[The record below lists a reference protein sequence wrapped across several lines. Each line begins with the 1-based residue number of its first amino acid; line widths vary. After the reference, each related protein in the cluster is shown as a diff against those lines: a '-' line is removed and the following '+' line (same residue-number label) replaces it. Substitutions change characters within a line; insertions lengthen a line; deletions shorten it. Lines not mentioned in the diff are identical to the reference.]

1 MPGSLAPPALW
12 EEGRD
17 GEKEETLKNLTN
29 ISQFGGQG
37 VALGEGASNSSKN
50 PSFYRDVS
58 LNSKGKLSISIKIC
72 LSFDPVIHP
81 PKTLVKPY
89 KNALVGVA
97 QWIECL
103 PVSQSHWFNSQSGH
117 RPGLWARSPVRG
129 AWEATTYWSFSPSF
143 SLPSPLLNK
152 NFKNKTENLT
162 KYMYKNINWN
172 IVVWK

>member
-12 EEGRD
+12 EEGRN

-103 PVSQSHWFNSQSGH
+103 PAKQSCRFDSQSGH
-117 RPGLWARSPVRG
+117 MPGFQTRYPVG
-129 AWEATTYWSFSPSF
+129 GVQEAANRCISCTLMFLSLFLPPFPS
-143 SLPSPLLNK
+143 LK
-152 NFKNKTENLT
+152 
-162 KYMYKNINWN
+162 
-172 IVVWK
+172 